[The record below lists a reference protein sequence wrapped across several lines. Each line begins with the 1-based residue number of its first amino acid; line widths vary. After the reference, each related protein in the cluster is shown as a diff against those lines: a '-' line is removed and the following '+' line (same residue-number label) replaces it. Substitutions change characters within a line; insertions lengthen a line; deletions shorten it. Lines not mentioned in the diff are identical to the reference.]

1 MKIVPASIE
10 QADSIA
16 SLIMMAMNHE
26 CCQNFAG
33 PHHTLEDFH
42 RMMTAL
48 VRREDSQY
56 SYRNAMV
63 ALDDTTADRK
73 PVVAGVIVGYDGADL
88 HRLRKA
94 FLQAANE
101 FLEQDFRGMDDETK
115 AGEYYI
121 DSLAVDQRYRHQ
133 GLAKSLL
140 SIVIE
145 LKGHEQ
151 PVGLLVD
158 KGNPGAERLYRSL
171 GFEFVNDTTW
181 GGHEMRH
188 LQTIKK
194 QNTTH

>member
-10 QADSIA
+10 QAESIA
-16 SLIMMAMNHE
+16 SLIMLAMNHE

-33 PHHTLEDFH
+33 PSHTLEDFH
-42 RMMTAL
+42 RMMTTL
-48 VRREDSQY
+48 VRRDDSQY

-63 ALDDTTADRK
+63 ALDDNTTDGH

-88 HRLRKA
+88 HRLRET
-94 FLQAANE
+94 FLQAAKE
-101 FLEQDFRGMDDETK
+101 FLGQDFRGMDDETQ

-121 DSLAVDQRYRHQ
+121 DSLAVNESYRHQ
-133 GLAKSLL
+133 GLATQLL
-140 SIVIE
+140 KKLIDQ
-145 LKGHEQ
+145 KGQRQ

-171 GFEFVNDTTW
+171 GFEYVNDATW

-188 LQTIKK
+188 LQTAEK
-194 QNTTH
+194 